1 MPKKDRETQAEQD
14 LANSALAKLAAD
26 LPESKDE
33 PADDDVDPYDD
44 GEPGLDGEF
53 VDEDQDDDGDDI
65 PDELVFTT
73 SDKEDDDEDDRD
85 RFLKMRLDEDILF
98 AQRPSKGA
106 WTLLLG
112 SVSRSADQ
120 SDRTQAILDVVFSVF
135 DEQSQYIIKSRLL
148 NPSDKFDADDLATIM
163 ETLIRKWAP
172 NPSAAERMMAMR
184 NGAGAGN
191 RRNGSGNR
199 RQRRAAARR

>member
-1 MPKKDRETQAEQD
+1 MAKKDRETQAEQD
-14 LANSALAKLAAD
+14 LANSALESLRAD
-26 LPESKDE
+26 LPEDKNAGPVDDYDDDPGLE
-33 PADDDVDPYDD
+33 GELLDDDQADDADD
-44 GEPGLDGEF
+44 AGEE
-53 VDEDQDDDGDDI
+53 I

-73 SDKEDDDEDDRD
+73 SDKPDDDADDRD
-85 RFLKMRLDEDILF
+85 RFLKMRLDDDVLY

-120 SDRTQAILDVVFSVF
+120 SDRTQAMLDVVFSVF
-135 DEQSQYIIKSRLL
+135 DEQSQYIIKQRLL
-148 NPSDKFDADDLATIM
+148 NPGDRFDADDLAKIM

-172 NPSAAERMMAMR
+172 NPSAAERMRAMR
-184 NGAGAGN
+184 NGAGVAH
-191 RRNGSGNR
+191 RNGSGNR